1 MSSHAME
8 DKNSPE
14 LQEKLKKLG
23 FQRTQFEPKVGNRF
37 IAHVNGIPSYVI
49 KGVSLPNWYPGGDGV
64 GWSQITLELY
74 NPIGGKIEQAA
85 LNLAQE
91 PFGLKV
97 QVLDPTGEV
106 NTTWDI
112 SCRVTAIA
120 FGSINWS
127 DEGEPNMIYVTCNVD
142 SVAITYPEA

>member
-1 MSSHAME
+1 MNSHKME
-8 DKNSPE
+8 DKDSPE

-49 KGVSLPNWYPGGDGV
+49 KGVSLPDWFPGGEPI
-64 GWSQITLELY
+64 WSQITLELY
-74 NPIGGKIEQAA
+74 NPLGGKIEQAV
-85 LNLAQE
+85 LKLTEE
-91 PFGLKV
+91 PFALKI

-106 NTTWDI
+106 DTTWDI
-112 SCRVTAIA
+112 TCRVAKIA

-127 DEGEPNMIYVTCNVD
+127 DEGEPHLIYVTCNVD
-142 SVAITYPEA
+142 SANITYPV